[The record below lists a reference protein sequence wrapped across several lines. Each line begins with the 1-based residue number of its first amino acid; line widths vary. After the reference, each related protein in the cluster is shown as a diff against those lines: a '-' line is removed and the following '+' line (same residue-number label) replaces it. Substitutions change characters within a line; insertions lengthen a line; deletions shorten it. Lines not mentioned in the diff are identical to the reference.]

1 MHYPVTSAVRYIDAD
16 AGGAAAES
24 GSPSSSSSS
33 SAVLEVKASVMYPEL
48 KSRVEVVLSYDKQ
61 VLVGWPESVGE
72 ANVRVERVY
81 GAAE

>member
-16 AGGAAAES
+16 VGGAAES
-24 GSPSSSSSS
+24 GSSSSSSLS
-33 SAVLEVKASVMYPEL
+33 TSAVLEVKASVMFPEL
-48 KSRVEVVLSYDKQ
+48 KSRGEVVLSYDRP